1 MEREDIKMLVK
12 KWWDIYD
19 DTSLDYKNDG
29 RVVKAEEHVKLP
41 PFNSA
46 LSGTDDDDQRS
57 VPSAA

>member
-19 DTSLDYKNDG
+19 DTSLDYKK
-29 RVVKAEEHVKLP
+29 VKAEEHVKLP
-41 PFNSA
+41 PFNSS

-57 VPSAA
+57 LPSAA